1 MLHSGRSAREQ
12 MDFGVNVNE
21 GQISSLTGDGGIL
34 ERRIRT
40 RRDAAS
46 HHRVDVGP

>member
-1 MLHSGRSAREQ
+1 
-12 MDFGVNVNE
+12 MDIGVNVNE
-21 GQISSLTGDGGIL
+21 RQISSLTGDGGIL

-46 HHRVDVGP
+46 HHRADVGP

>member
-1 MLHSGRSAREQ
+1 

-21 GQISSLTGDGGIL
+21 GQISCLTGDGGIL
-34 ERRIRT
+34 ERIRT